1 MERDRG
7 RTERR
12 FDRQTLLKLGAA
24 AGGAGLVGG
33 RANLAKAMQA
43 LVAAESGR
51 LQVLDWAG
59 YGTDG
64 GQAMF
69 AQYVKKYPNN
79 KPQFTYMTNEAD
91 ALAKIHAGLKPD
103 LFRPYVGWVKYFATS
118 GLVQPWDTSKIS
130 NFKQLN
136 PFMIKAGQY
145 NGKQYG
151 IPEDWGF
158 DAILYRSDKV
168 KPKSNSWGLLYDERY
183 KGKIAWFDD
192 PVENLTI
199 AGLLFGFPDPW
210 NQTDAQLKQS
220 QQFLISKK
228 HLVRTIWSSETDLDQ
243 LFASGDVWI
252 ALAWPN
258 DWVQMRAKKLP
269 VVYMHPS
276 VRKQKPIA
284 WVGMFMLLQGTSR
297 PDLAHAYVDAWSSAK
312 SGKWLEDNY
321 GYGHSNVLARPSSSD
336 LLRALSL
343 TNPRAVTLPNA
354 YLDRDV
360 PRRALYAKLWEEVKA
375 S

>member
-1 MERDRG
+1 MEHEGRG
-7 RTERR
+7 TERR
-12 FDRQTLLKLGAA
+12 YDRQTLLKLAAA
-24 AGGAGLVGG
+24 AGGASLVGG
-33 RANLAKAMQA
+33 RTGIADAMQA
-43 LVAAESGR
+43 MAAAESGR

-59 YGTDG
+59 YGNDG

-118 GLVQPWDTSKIS
+118 GLVQPWDPSKIS
-130 NFKQLN
+130 NFKHLN
-136 PFMIKAGQY
+136 PFMVKAGQY

-168 KPKSNSWGLLYDERY
+168 KPRSNSWGLLYDERY

-210 NQTDAQLKQS
+210 NQTDAELKQS

-228 HLVRTIWSSETDLDQ
+228 HLVRSIWASETDLDQ

-276 VRKQKPIA
+276 VGKQKPIA
-284 WVGMFMLLQGTSR
+284 WVGMFMLLQGTPR

>member
-1 MERDRG
+1 
-7 RTERR
+7 
-12 FDRQTLLKLGAA
+12 
-24 AGGAGLVGG
+24 
-33 RANLAKAMQA
+33 
-43 LVAAESGR
+43 
-51 LQVLDWAG
+51 VLDWAG
-59 YGTDG
+59 YGNDG

-69 AQYVKKYPNN
+69 AQYVKKYPSN

-118 GLVQPWDTSKIS
+118 GLVQPWDPSKIS

-136 PFMIKAGQY
+136 PFMVKAGQY

-168 KPKSNSWGLLYDERY
+168 KPKANSWGLLYDERY

-228 HLVRTIWSSETDLDQ
+228 PLVRTIWASETDLDQ

-284 WVGMFMLLQGTSR
+284 WVGMFMLLQGTPR